1 MFGDAMFL
9 HESMEKG
16 APVKP
21 ILLAVVGP
29 TASGK
34 TSLSIALAK
43 ALGGEIVSC
52 DSMQVYRGMDIGTAK
67 PDEKERE
74 GIPHHLIDVVS
85 PDMPFSC
92 ADYAVLARKAV
103 GEILSRGRL
112 PIFCGGTG
120 LYLDAVLTGNVFA
133 PDVPEETVLRVRAM
147 SADERYRLLSET
159 DPESAAAIHPNNE
172 KRVARALT
180 VTLGTGVPKSEW
192 DRRSRLA
199 PKPYDALILGLDY
212 RDRQILYERID
223 RRVELMLENGLAEEA
238 KRLDLDRSATAGQAI
253 GYKELYLWLDGTLSY
268 GEAVAKLKQNTRNY
282 AKRQLTWF
290 RRDPSVRWLYPDTM
304 TGEELIA
311 AALEAVKTKKEE

>member
-1 MFGDAMFL
+1 M
-9 HESMEKG
+9 
-16 APVKP
+16 KP
-21 ILLAVVGP
+21 KLLAVVGP

-34 TSLSIALAK
+34 TALSIALAK
-43 ALGGEIVSC
+43 RFGGEIVSC

-67 PDEKERE
+67 PDEAERA

-85 PDMPFSC
+85 PDEPFSC
-92 ADYAVLARKAV
+92 ADYAVLAKKAV
-103 GEILSRGRL
+103 DEILSRGNL

-133 PDVPEETVLRVRAM
+133 PDVPEETMKAVREM
-147 SADERYRLLSET
+147 TPEERYRLLSEA

-172 KRVARALT
+172 KRVARALA

-199 PKPYDALILGLDY
+199 PKPYDSLILGLDY
-212 RDRQILYERID
+212 SDRQILYDRID
-223 RRVELMLENGLAEEA
+223 RRVDLMLGNGLTEEA
-238 KRLDLDRSATAGQAI
+238 KRLDLDRNTTAGQAI

-268 GEAVAKLKQNTRNY
+268 EEAVEKLKQNTRNY

-290 RRDPSVRWLYPDTM
+290 RRNPETVWLYPDTV
-304 TGEELIA
+304 TPDELIGKA
-311 AALEAVKTKKEE
+311 SDAVMKWKEEETWIQGT

>member
-1 MFGDAMFL
+1 
-9 HESMEKG
+9 MEKG

-21 ILLAVVGP
+21 KLLAVVGP

-43 ALGGEIVSC
+43 ELGGEIVSC

-85 PDMPFSC
+85 PDEPFSC
-92 ADYAVLARKAV
+92 ADYAVLAKKAV
-103 GEILSRGRL
+103 GEILSRGHF

-133 PDVPEETVLRVRAM
+133 PDVPEETVKAVRAM
-147 SADERYRLLSET
+147 MPEERFRLLSEK
-159 DPESAAAIHPNNE
+159 DPEAAASIHPNNE
-172 KRVARALT
+172 KRVARALA
-180 VTLGTGVPKSEW
+180 VVLGTGVPKSEW

-199 PKPYDALILGLDY
+199 PKPYNALILGLDY
-212 RDRQILYERID
+212 RDRQTLYDRID
-223 RRVELMLENGLAEEA
+223 RRVDLMLENGLAEEA
-238 KRLDLDRSATAGQAI
+238 RRLDLDRNSTAGQAI
-253 GYKELYLWLDGTLSY
+253 GYKELYLWMDGTLSFE
-268 GEAVAKLKQNTRNY
+268 EAAAKLKQNTRNY

-290 RRDPSVRWLYPDTM
+290 RRTPGIRWLYPDTM
-304 TGEELIA
+304 TGEELIG
-311 AALEAVKTKKEE
+311 AALDAVSMMKEE